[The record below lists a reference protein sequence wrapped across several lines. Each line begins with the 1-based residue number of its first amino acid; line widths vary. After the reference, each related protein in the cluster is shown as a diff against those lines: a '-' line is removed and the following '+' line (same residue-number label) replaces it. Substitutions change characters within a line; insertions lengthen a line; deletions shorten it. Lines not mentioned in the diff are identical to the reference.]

1 MTWTKRYLYR
11 QGQTETGSGNRDRC
25 RQKEMHPRNGKIEK
39 EGERDRARDSGI
51 EMHREE
57 RQRNRGAQVGL
68 QVDDSLATYH

>member
-25 RQKEMHPRNGKIEK
+25 KDKKRCSPRNGKIEK
-39 EGERDRARDSGI
+39 EGGRDRDSGI
-51 EMHREE
+51 EMRREE
-57 RQRNRGAQVGL
+57 RQRNGGAQVGL